1 MKIILPG
8 SGDAEP
14 IDSTPGGVDLPR
26 WYRMT
31 AAVSWRFLVIAGAF
45 VLILLLVVRL
55 RIVVIPLIVAAMIA
69 TIITPPVARLKRM
82 GWPPLV
88 ATWTVLLA
96 AALLLGG
103 SISLLA
109 PTVADQVRDLG
120 PALEEGLE
128 EVENWAARTFF
139 GGSDDV
145 LETLQG
151 RATDFLR
158 DNVQQITGGVLG
170 GAVAAIEIVS
180 GLFLVI
186 VLSFFLIKDGEQI
199 SGWLLGQFPRSAHER
214 VRRIGRGAWEAL
226 GGYVRGVAIIGLV
239 NSVALGIGLAFLGVP
254 IILPLMFLTF
264 IGAFL
269 PLIGA
274 VLAGAVAALVALVA
288 GGPVDAL
295 IVVALVIVVQQVEGD
310 VLSPMVFSRSLQ
322 LHPVAILLALP
333 AGAVLGGLVGA
344 FLSVPMVGIVSRLI
358 AELRREPPQEA
369 HAPATLDR

>member
-158 DNVQQITGGVLG
+158 DNVQQITGASW
-170 GAVAAIEIVS
+170 AV
-180 GLFLVI
+180 
-186 VLSFFLIKDGEQI
+186 
-199 SGWLLGQFPRSAHER
+199 RSQPSR
-214 VRRIGRGAWEAL
+214 
-226 GGYVRGVAIIGLV
+226 
-239 NSVALGIGLAFLGVP
+239 
-254 IILPLMFLTF
+254 
-264 IGAFL
+264 
-269 PLIGA
+269 
-274 VLAGAVAALVALVA
+274 
-288 GGPVDAL
+288 
-295 IVVALVIVVQQVEGD
+295 
-310 VLSPMVFSRSLQ
+310 LSPDSFW
-322 LHPVAILLALP
+322 
-333 AGAVLGGLVGA
+333 
-344 FLSVPMVGIVSRLI
+344 
-358 AELRREPPQEA
+358 
-369 HAPATLDR
+369 